1 MWYIKSFSLIT
12 KLLRFIYYNLL
23 FTELVP
29 AECTEVLNTFCSHI
43 LSTAAFMHW
52 DTSELVS

>member
-1 MWYIKSFSLIT
+1 MWYIKSFCLIA
-12 KLLRFIYYNLL
+12 KLLSFIYYNLL

-29 AECTEVLNTFCSHI
+29 AECMEVLNTLCCHI
-43 LSTAAFMHW
+43 LSTSAFMHW